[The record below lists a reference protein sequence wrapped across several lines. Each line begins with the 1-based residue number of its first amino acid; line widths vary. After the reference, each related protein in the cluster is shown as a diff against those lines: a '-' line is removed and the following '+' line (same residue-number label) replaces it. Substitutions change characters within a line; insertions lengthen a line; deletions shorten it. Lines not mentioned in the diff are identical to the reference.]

1 MSEDLAVRT
10 VSAAGPRIALAH
22 FQPGDASDIHAVAS
36 DPLVCRYSTWGP
48 NQLADTQAFLQDALV
63 EQPQRYLQAVLVDGV
78 LIGSASVWVTDQIS
92 KAGEIG
98 YTLNRNYWGRGYAT
112 EVAVLLLQLG
122 FENLG
127 LERISATCDARNT
140 ASIRVLEKAG
150 LTLQAR
156 RGEDPENCSQRAE
169 TLIFHIVET
178 RT

>member
-1 MSEDLAVRT
+1 MRWSSSRSGTCRQSWSMACS
-10 VSAAGPRIALAH
+10 SA
-22 FQPGDASDIHAVAS
+22 
-36 DPLVCRYSTWGP
+36 
-48 NQLADTQAFLQDALV
+48 QLQ
-63 EQPQRYLQAVLVDGV
+63 YG
-78 LIGSASVWVTDQIS
+78 WVTDQIS

-156 RGEDPENCSQRAE
+156 RGEDLENCSQRAE

-178 RT
+178 RA